1 MDWGVRF
8 RLCFGGGLPFVSRL
22 CPGRRNGLSSSDP
35 HPSLSHCLPL
45 FPVVGSPLPSHQAEH
60 LYYQHESIAR
70 AVHKAQ
76 AFTNKF
82 GKAEDLHPACTV
94 SSASVPSDGA
104 LDVSKGHPAAFL
116 GQPVVDHE
124 HVRMRLEYSVGIVA
138 WPHRGRGQG
147 RGAAGRTHVVVC
159 L

>member
-1 MDWGVRF
+1 MPLSLAVSSCAR
-8 RLCFGGGLPFVSRL
+8 RLLLFLLLLPPPPLLPFL
-22 CPGRRNGLSSSDP
+22 LQSSSSP
-35 HPSLSHCLPL
+35 SPSSPPSLPPPPPRC
-45 FPVVGSPLPSHQAEH
+45 PSWRQAEH

-94 SSASVPSDGA
+94 SSASARSDGK

-124 HVRMRLEYSVGIVA
+124 DVRETLE
-138 WPHRGRGQG
+138 
-147 RGAAGRTHVVVC
+147 
-159 L
+159 LLL